1 MEPAMTDSA
10 PTPDTTPRRGGFA
23 RRWTRAGLA
32 AAVAGVLAL
41 GACSHGPHRG
51 WGDGPMSG
59 QVDPERAA
67 RFTEKMADRI
77 VSAADGTPEQRQRIG
92 AIGQAAVKDLA
103 PLREQMRAARGR
115 SIALLSAATIDRAA
129 IEALRAEQVALADAT
144 SKRLA
149 QALADTAD
157 VLTPEQR
164 VKLAERVSRR
174 MGRWS

>member
-1 MEPAMTDSA
+1 
-10 PTPDTTPRRGGFA
+10 
-23 RRWTRAGLA
+23 
-32 AAVAGVLAL
+32 
-41 GACSHGPHRG
+41 
-51 WGDGPMSG
+51 
-59 QVDPERAA
+59 
-67 RFTEKMADRI
+67 
-77 VSAADGTPEQRQRIG
+77 
-92 AIGQAAVKDLA
+92 
-103 PLREQMRAARGR
+103 
-115 SIALLSAATIDRAA
+115 LLSAATIDRAA